1 LLRTGIE
8 ERARFR
14 ILVAGEFLNC
24 LPGDIQGS
32 TAAQVG
38 GSNHE
43 LFLRRVA
50 VGWTLQQQ
58 DDVVAF
64 AGILAR
70 VCDPLTCRPDGAR
83 PRDDR
88 TDRDQAFR
96 K

>member
-1 LLRTGIE
+1 LR
-8 ERARFR
+8 
-14 ILVAGEFLNC
+14 
-24 LPGDIQGS
+24 Q
-32 TAAQVG
+32 
-38 GSNHE
+38 
-43 LFLRRVA
+43 VA

-70 VCDPLTCRPDGAR
+70 VRDPLTSRPDGAR